1 METKTKTQ
9 EIVGN
14 SEDLATT
21 APPAKVEL
29 PKLSPKQTKAQDKPL
44 SILSKLASGI
54 SQIRIKQPRP
64 KRPKRTKRYRAPR
77 VHHRPRRSF
86 D

>member
-29 PKLSPKQTKAQDKPL
+29 PKLSPKQTKAQDKPQYCL
-44 SILSKLASGI
+44 VIYKLICAG
-54 SQIRIKQPRP
+54 PRN
-64 KRPKRTKRYRAPR
+64 YRLQDGVAG
-77 VHHRPRRSF
+77 
-86 D
+86 

>member
-29 PKLSPKQTKAQDKPL
+29 PRLSPKRPKAQDKPL
-44 SILSKLASGI
+44 SILSRLASGI
-54 SQIRIKQPRP
+54 SQIRISQPPP
-64 KRPKRTKRYRAPR
+64 KRHRAPR

>member
-29 PKLSPKQTKAQDKPL
+29 PKLSPKQAKAQDKPL

-54 SQIRIKQPRP
+54 SQIRISQSPP
-64 KRPKRTKRYRAPR
+64 KRPKRYRAPR
-77 VHHRPRRSF
+77 IHHRPRRSF